1 MTETRLDELISGI
14 ERAHPQGSGDQLVAA
29 VIEAAH
35 LADVADRLVG
45 HFVDAARRGGL
56 SWTEVGECLGVTKQ
70 AAQKR
75 FVVRD
80 ELTLLTAFTAK
91 ARQSVLQAEREAAAL
106 GHATVEPAHLLLG
119 LVDVP
124 DCLAALELLSTL
136 DGPRIREV
144 AATTLTGVETLDATI
159 SSPPLSEAA
168 ISVLQSATD
177 TAARLQHGYVGTEHI
192 LLALLDSATPGRLA
206 RKLRL
211 NVAETQERL
220 VQAAST
226 AGTGLRDDT
235 RPTTSN
241 SAPRKVKTKRREVP

>member
-14 ERAHPQGSGDQLVAA
+14 EGAYPQRTDDQLVAA

-35 LADVADRLVG
+35 LTDVADRLVG

-56 SWTEVGECLGVTKQ
+56 SWAEVGECLGVTKQ

-75 FVVRD
+75 FVIKD

-91 ARQSVLQAEREAAAL
+91 ARQSVLQAEREAVAL

-136 DGPRIREV
+136 DHSQIREV
-144 AATTLTGVETLDATI
+144 AATALTAVETLDGAI
-159 SSPPLSEAA
+159 SSPPLSEAG
-168 ISVLQSATD
+168 INVLESAADVAT
-177 TAARLQHGYVGTEHI
+177 RLQHGYVGSEHI
-192 LLALLDSATPGRLA
+192 LLALLDSATPGRFA
-206 RKLRL
+206 RKLGL
-211 NVAETQERL
+211 NVAETQARL
-220 VQAAST
+220 VDAASAAAT
-226 AGTGLRDDT
+226 PQR
-235 RPTTSN
+235 
-241 SAPRKVKTKRREVP
+241 

>member
-1 MTETRLDELISGI
+1 MTEIRLDELISSI
-14 ERAHPQGSGDQLVAA
+14 ERTHPQGTDDQLVAA

-75 FVVRD
+75 FVIRD

-106 GHATVEPAHLLLG
+106 GHAAVEPAHLLLG
-119 LVDVP
+119 LLDVP
-124 DCLAALELLSTL
+124 NCLATLELLSTL
-136 DGPRIREV
+136 DDSQIREV
-144 AATTLTGVETLDATI
+144 ATTTLTGVETRDGAI

-168 ISVLQSATD
+168 INVLECATD
-177 TAARLQHGYVGTEHI
+177 VAAKLQHGYVGTEHI

-211 NVAETQERL
+211 NAAETQARL
-220 VQAAST
+220 VAA
-226 AGTGLRDDT
+226 AGAAANPL
-235 RPTTSN
+235 
-241 SAPRKVKTKRREVP
+241 A

>member
-1 MTETRLDELISGI
+1 MTEIRLDEMISSI
-14 ERAHPQGSGDQLVAA
+14 EDAHPQRAEDQLVAA

-45 HFVDAARRGGL
+45 HFVDAARREGL

-75 FVVRD
+75 FVIRD
-80 ELTLLTAFTAK
+80 ELTLLAAFTAK
-91 ARQSVLQAEREAAAL
+91 ARQSVLQAEREAAAM

-124 DCLAALELLSTL
+124 DCLAAQELLSTL
-136 DGPRIREV
+136 DDSAIRAMV
-144 AATTLTGVETLDATI
+144 ATTLTGVETVDGAL

-168 ISVLQSATD
+168 VIVLQSAAD

-192 LLALLDSATPGRLA
+192 LLALLDGAVPGRFA
-206 RKLRL
+206 RKLRVD
-211 NVAETQERL
+211 VAETQDRL
-220 VQAAST
+220 VAAAGAAAT
-226 AGTGLRDDT
+226 AQPP
-235 RPTTSN
+235 PTS
-241 SAPRKVKTKRREVP
+241 SE